1 MGDMGQSV
9 LTPEEDLLGKVGEP
23 VVSAAGALTRQWG
36 KGNSGQD
43 SETGSWGTSCRFTA
57 AGEEALK
64 QLTTVGRQGS
74 VACGELSFLFDVAD
88 ALTILPKAPPEITKH
103 TVVPSAC
110 CLQRVGAC
118 SRGFLYGLV
127 RTNNRIRNTR

>member
-1 MGDMGQSV
+1 MLACIPSADLCGSSDYSVEIHRGLKRVRFPCEQYLDMGQSV

-88 ALTILPKAPPEITKH
+88 ALNIISGGERRL
-103 TVVPSAC
+103 
-110 CLQRVGAC
+110 
-118 SRGFLYGLV
+118 
-127 RTNNRIRNTR
+127 NT